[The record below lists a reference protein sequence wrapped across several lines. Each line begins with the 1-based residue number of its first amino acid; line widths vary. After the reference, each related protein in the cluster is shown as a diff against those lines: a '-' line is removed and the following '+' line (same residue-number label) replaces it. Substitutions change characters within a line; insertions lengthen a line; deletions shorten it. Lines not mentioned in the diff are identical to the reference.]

1 MYSVVLFAKWLADGL
16 VNCVLQNPLKA
27 ERKRGGVEVGGVLM
41 LRSRRQP
48 PYQSLSLD
56 LRHHCPL
63 ASLRWASVQLEL
75 VAIHLQWRPWV

>member
-41 LRSRRQP
+41 L
-48 PYQSLSLD
+48 
-56 LRHHCPL
+56 
-63 ASLRWASVQLEL
+63 
-75 VAIHLQWRPWV
+75 